1 MALYIPPLNFG
12 MVEEDLYRS
21 GQPNELNFPFMEKLG
36 LKKIIYLA
44 PDDPAARFMHF
55 VEDQGIDFV
64 HLGQHGRKT
73 PWKPVSEE
81 VVITAL
87 DIIMD
92 PDNYPLHIMD
102 HLGRH
107 RSGTVVGC
115 LRKVQRWNLAS
126 IFAEYRRYA
135 GSKVRLMNE
144 QFIELFDIDLV
155 RIPNK
160 ALKWLNIVPSVQPPL
175 LATHSSLAG
184 PTGAPPA
191 GASAVGALPPK
202 STEPSTSYN
211 SNEMTPTPT
220 DSVLEQSEKSQLET
234 SMPPPPV

>member
-135 GSKVRLMNE
+135 GSK
-144 QFIELFDIDLV
+144 
-155 RIPNK
+155 
-160 ALKWLNIVPSVQPPL
+160 PPL